1 MFTGSI
7 PIQIC
12 WNHVADGRKD
22 GRFAEVIWL
31 QDGNIGLL
39 TEQNNYST
47 VTYYIA
53 IKCIKCN
60 VWIILCSLDSRF
72 HSDEYLDL
80 CFWLLRHSEETWHHR
95 VANYSTLWQSSC
107 CGSPWGP
114 SVSCCLWISSL
125 GFFIDRALT
134 VDRMTWLS
142 SPLKLKCWKRR
153 LDFLRDFVAFF
164 NLETLKP
171 DRGLSAVT
179 CQLNTCCKFNAQV
192 SNRFVWEIP
201 VIRGHWWSWE
211 VVPALR

>member
-1 MFTGSI
+1 MLKSC
-7 PIQIC
+7 C
-12 WNHVADGRKD
+12 WWSQRWQVCRSHLAARWKHWPAYWAKQLFDSHVLHCNQMHQMQCMNNSVLSWFSFSFRRVFGFVLSPSEAFGR
-22 GRFAEVIWL
+22 
-31 QDGNIGLL
+31 NIASQSCQLFYFMTKLL
-39 TEQNNYST
+39 
-47 VTYYIA
+47 
-53 IKCIKCN
+53 
-60 VWIILCSLDSRF
+60 
-72 HSDEYLDL
+72 
-80 CFWLLRHSEETWHHR
+80 
-95 VANYSTLWQSSC
+95 LWQSLRSQC
-107 CGSPWGP
+107 F
-114 SVSCCLWISSL
+114 VLLMNFIL
-125 GFFIDRALT
+125 GFFGDRALT

-179 CQLNTCCKFNAQV
+179 CQLKTCCKFNAQV